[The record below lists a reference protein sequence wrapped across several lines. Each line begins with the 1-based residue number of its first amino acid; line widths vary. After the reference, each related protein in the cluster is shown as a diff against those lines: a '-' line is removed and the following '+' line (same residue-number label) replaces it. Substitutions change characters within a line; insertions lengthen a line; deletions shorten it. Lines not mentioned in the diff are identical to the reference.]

1 VDGPSNDV
9 FPGPFGDKPGEAP
22 AAYVTRPTVARGW
35 GDAVRG
41 RNIDMGASD
50 DPSDRRERRAADL
63 DSSLPAVAM
72 SGAAELAEAARE
84 SLRREGLPD
93 DAIDRLAQ
101 RYVAMEMG
109 TTVADFIEWART
121 SHSQSQT

>member
-1 VDGPSNDV
+1 MGVPD
-9 FPGPFGDKPGEAP
+9 
-22 AAYVTRPTVARGW
+22 
-35 GDAVRG
+35 DAG
-41 RNIDMGASD
+41 
-50 DPSDRRERRAADL
+50 DRRERPAADP
-63 DSSLPAVAM
+63 DSGLPAVAM

-109 TTVADFIEWART
+109 TAVVDFIEWART
-121 SHSQSQT
+121 SHSQSQP